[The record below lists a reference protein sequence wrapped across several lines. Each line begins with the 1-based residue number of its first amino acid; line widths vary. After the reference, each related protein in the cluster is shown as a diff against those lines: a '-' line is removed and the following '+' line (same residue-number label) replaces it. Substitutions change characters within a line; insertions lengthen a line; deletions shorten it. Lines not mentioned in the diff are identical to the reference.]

1 MLVRTGHQ
9 IVRTLILSEVNS
21 CGLTYQFLRLSDP
34 RVSPL
39 LRRSVSKK
47 LDRNFIQISS
57 LQFHLKFMRVDLII
71 LVVYVTYKLIFYTS
85 LECDQGKV
93 GENEA
98 QDIMAKCDYRFQ
110 LAQSDLGKK
119 ARTKIS
125 EM

>member
-1 MLVRTGHQ
+1 
-9 IVRTLILSEVNS
+9 
-21 CGLTYQFLRLSDP
+21 
-34 RVSPL
+34 
-39 LRRSVSKK
+39 
-47 LDRNFIQISS
+47 
-57 LQFHLKFMRVDLII
+57 MRVDLII